1 MDGTMRKTLLIK
13 APVDVVWR
21 SFADPARLA
30 VWYVPGIMVF
40 EARPGGRVEFDIPH
54 ALGTVEGEVL
64 AAEEPSLLSW
74 REGPGLLPGPTVIT
88 IRLTA
93 VDGGT
98 RLEHEQ
104 VGFGTGQEWADEVQA
119 HDVGWDQ
126 CLADLALVTETGV
139 PSRRASRAKSQF
151 GVVGLDTTAGL
162 RVLGVKPG
170 SCADRA
176 GLRPDDLL
184 IRLNGGAV
192 FTRRE
197 LWFFSSEH
205 TEGDLVTADWIRDGA
220 VRSGTSTLDGR
231 PARPETA
238 GDAPIDYG
246 ANVTLGQSAR

>member
-1 MDGTMRKTLLIK
+1 MSGTLTKTLLIT
-13 APVDVVWR
+13 APIELVWR
-21 SFADPARLA
+21 SFADPAELA
-30 VWYVPGIMVF
+30 VWYVPGVTAF
-40 EARPGGRVEFDIPH
+40 EARAGGRVEFDIPH

-64 AAEEPSLLSW
+64 AAEEPRLLSW
-74 REGPGLLPGPTVIT
+74 REGPGLLPGDTVVT
-88 IRLTA
+88 IRLTE

-98 RLEHEQ
+98 RLDYEQ
-104 VGFGTGQEWADEVQA
+104 AGFGSGPEWADEIQA
-119 HDVGWDQ
+119 HDIGWGQ

-139 PSRRASRAKSQF
+139 RSRRSSRAKSQF
-151 GVVGLDTTAGL
+151 GVVSLDGAAGL

-192 FTRRE
+192 FSRRE

-205 TEGDLVTADWIRDGA
+205 TAGDLVTADWIRGG
-220 VRSGTSTLDGR
+220 VPMSGTSTMDGP

-246 ANVTLGQSAR
+246 GNTTLSQSAR